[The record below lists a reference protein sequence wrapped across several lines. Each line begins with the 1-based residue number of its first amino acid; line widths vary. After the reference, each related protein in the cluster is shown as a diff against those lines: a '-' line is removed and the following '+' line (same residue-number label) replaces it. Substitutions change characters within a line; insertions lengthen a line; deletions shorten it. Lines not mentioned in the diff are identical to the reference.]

1 LRLQLGDMRKLA
13 KTHQRPI
20 LSHPEASDIS
30 GCPSQQRRREVTCA
44 CSSSCV
50 IGRVQLKLQLAIEE
64 HTIRRAAYLFNLNS
78 GGGRSHIS
86 ESNHGAN
93 PATRVAPLKIRGES
107 YVQQSQDYRDHGA
120 IVAAPVCNHLNC
132 GTCGALIRGGGSGAT
147 FWAFALP
154 LGSVI

>member
-1 LRLQLGDMRKLA
+1 MRKLA

-64 HTIRRAAYLFNLNS
+64 HTIRRAAYLFNLKQGEAAVADGPTSRNRTTARIPQQESRRLKSAVSLMCNS
-78 GGGRSHIS
+78 HRTIAIMGRLLPH
-86 ESNHGAN
+86 
-93 PATRVAPLKIRGES
+93 
-107 YVQQSQDYRDHGA
+107 QFA
-120 IVAAPVCNHLNC
+120 I
-132 GTCGALIRGGGSGAT
+132 T
-147 FWAFALP
+147 
-154 LGSVI
+154 

>member
-1 LRLQLGDMRKLA
+1 MFVQFVLRYRTGSAQAAARYRGAHNSAGGIPLQ
-13 KTHQRPI
+13 
-20 LSHPEASDIS
+20 PE
-30 GCPSQQRRREVTCA
+30 T
-44 CSSSCV
+44 
-50 IGRVQLKLQLAIEE
+50 GRG
-64 HTIRRAAYLFNLNS
+64 S